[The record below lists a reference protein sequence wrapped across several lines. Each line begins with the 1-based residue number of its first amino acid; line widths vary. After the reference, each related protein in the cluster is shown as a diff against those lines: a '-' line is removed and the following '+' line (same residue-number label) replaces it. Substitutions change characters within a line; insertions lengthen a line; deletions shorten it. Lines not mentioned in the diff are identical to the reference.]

1 MNLPR
6 LTTQAQIDYTL
17 NYRAVIDNFG
27 IECGYPPKKANL
39 SAGWRGP
46 RPEDFVGGARRR
58 GGAKLR
64 VFSYHV
70 FRNKTAGLPSGSP
83 DFLFPMIKNRLDN
96 FLILFFTMR
105 GGDR

>member
-64 VFSYHV
+64 VFSYELMVGESGQTSAHV
-70 FRNKTAGLPSGSP
+70 FRNKTAGLPNGRP
-83 DFLFPMIKNRLDN
+83 VFCFP
-96 FLILFFTMR
+96 
-105 GGDR
+105 